1 MPLGN
6 EEIKIA
12 QTIIAVALAFL
23 SIALVMIL
31 FFYFSRKKI
40 VQKEIEKRELEVNH
54 QKELLHSVLVTQ
66 EAERKRI
73 AQDLHDDISSKL
85 NVVALHTHLLSTPDI
100 TDLERTEIMQQ
111 ISDLTGKALE
121 NSRRIAHDLL
131 PPVFERFGL
140 HAGIEE
146 LVLEFNTSKTMQVS
160 YTNSVK
166 FDEAK
171 NDKLL
176 HVFRIL
182 QELLNNSLRH
192 GKATQVQITMT
203 QQNDQIQLQYVDNGI
218 GFDVHDSS
226 KLRGLGL
233 KNIESRVGILNG
245 TFQVE
250 SKSGQGVKYNF
261 NFSIV

>member
-1 MPLGN
+1 MQLGT

-12 QTIIAVALAFL
+12 QTVIAVALAFL

-40 VQKEIEKRELEVNH
+40 VQKEIEKRELEVNY
-54 QKELLHSVLVTQ
+54 QKELLHSVLYTQ

-85 NVVALHTHLLSTPDI
+85 NVVSLHTHLLATPDL
-100 TDLERTEIMQQ
+100 TESERIDIMHN
-111 ISDLTGKALE
+111 ISELTGKALE

-146 LVLEFNTSKTMQVS
+146 LVLEFNKGKTIQVEYS
-160 YTNSVK
+160 NSVK
-166 FDEAK
+166 FDAA
-171 NDKLL
+171 NSDQQL
-176 HVFRIL
+176 HIFRIL

-192 GKATQVQITMT
+192 GKATQATISM
-203 QQNDQIQLQYVDNGI
+203 QQNGVYTQLNYSDNGV
-218 GFDVHDSS
+218 GFDKQDVA

-245 TFQVE
+245 TYQLE
-250 SKSGQGVKYNF
+250 SQPNQGVQYQFQFLNL
-261 NFSIV
+261 

>member
-1 MPLGN
+1 MQLGT

-23 SIALVMIL
+23 SIAVVMVL

-54 QKELLHSVLVTQ
+54 QRELLHSVLMTQ

-85 NVVALHTHLLSTPDI
+85 NVVALHTHLLATPNL
-100 TDLERTEIMQQ
+100 TEYERIEIMHQ
-111 ISDLTGKALE
+111 ISELTGKALE

-140 HAGIEE
+140 QAGIEE
-146 LVLEFNTSKTMQVS
+146 LVLEFNSSKTMVVQFTNQVA
-160 YTNSVK
+160 
-166 FDEAK
+166 FDASK
-171 NDKLL
+171 IDAQL

-192 GKATQVQITMT
+192 GKATAVLLEIRS
-203 QQNDQIQLQYVDNGI
+203 NGPDVEMVYSDDGC
-218 GFDVHDSS
+218 GFNPADTS
-226 KLRGLGL
+226 KLRGLGM

-245 TFQVE
+245 SFEV
-250 SKSGQGVKYNF
+250 KSAPGQGVNYLFQFTNL
-261 NFSIV
+261 

>member
-66 EAERKRI
+66 EPERKRI

-111 ISDLTGKALE
+111 ISDLTGEALE

-146 LVLEFNTSKTMQVS
+146 LVLEFKTRKTCRSLIPIPLSLMKQKM
-160 YTNSVK
+160 TNCCMYSVFYRNYLTTRCAMEKPHK
-166 FDEAK
+166 FK
-171 NDKLL
+171 
-176 HVFRIL
+176 
-182 QELLNNSLRH
+182 
-192 GKATQVQITMT
+192 
-203 QQNDQIQLQYVDNGI
+203 
-218 GFDVHDSS
+218 
-226 KLRGLGL
+226 
-233 KNIESRVGILNG
+233 
-245 TFQVE
+245 
-250 SKSGQGVKYNF
+250 
-261 NFSIV
+261 